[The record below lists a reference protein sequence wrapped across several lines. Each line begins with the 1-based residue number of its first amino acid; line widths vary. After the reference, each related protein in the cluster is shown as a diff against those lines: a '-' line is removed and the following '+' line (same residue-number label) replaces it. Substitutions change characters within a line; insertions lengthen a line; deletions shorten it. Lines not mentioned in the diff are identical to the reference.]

1 MENNRSLNHS
11 LLYSVACLHSCFQVL
26 AALEPSAV
34 MLSVMG
40 ISVMGIAA
48 PTLQVGRMKAILDQ
62 LLCSTQTEGRGQN
75 FGTRHWGTEALIV

>member
-34 MLSVMG
+34 ML
-40 ISVMGIAA
+40 SVMGIAA

>member
-1 MENNRSLNHS
+1 MENNRSLNHF

-40 ISVMGIAA
+40 IAA
-48 PTLQVGRMKAILDQ
+48 PMLQVGRIKAILDQ